1 MGLFSRKDPT
11 PAPAPVPAA
20 PEPAPAATA
29 TATPSP
35 SAPAAATAGP
45 SRIGGL
51 FGGKAG
57 EVSAADSAFL
67 AIQQMKKGVAG
78 LGLSTGT
85 AKPAEEAAPAEV
97 NSTGFAA
104 QQAASNRA
112 SLVQTSAPTER
123 QQYLTQMKVKLH
135 QQLVEK
141 LDVQNLRSL
150 PPDVVRR
157 EVRALIAD
165 LCANEKGL
173 LNSAE
178 QQKLMDEVMDE
189 TFGLGPLET
198 LLKDPAVS
206 DILINKFD
214 RIFVERK
221 GRLEMSEVKFRDNAH
236 LRQIIDR
243 IVGAVG
249 RRIDETSP
257 MCDARLADGSRV
269 NAIIPPLALDGPAMS
284 IRRFGS
290 KPLQLED
297 LIRAGAFPPAVI
309 DFLAAAVQAR
319 ANVIISGG
327 TGSGKTTL
335 LNCLSRYI
343 PSDERVITIEDA
355 AELQLQQPHVVRL
368 ETRPANMEGR
378 GEISQRELV
387 KNCLRMR
394 PDRVIIG
401 ECRSGETL
409 DMLQAMNTGHEG
421 SMTTVH
427 ANTTRDALA
436 RLEVLILM
444 AGFELPTRA
453 MRQQIASAVN
463 LIVQANRLSGGRRR
477 ITRVSEITGM
487 EGDSV
492 QMHDIFGFEQTGVDQ
507 SGAAVGH
514 FYATGVRPRVLDRIE
529 SRGIK
534 LPAETFSKRVFE

>member
-1 MGLFSRKDPT
+1 MGLFSRSTPPPVPPQPS
-11 PAPAPVPAA
+11 PAPAPQSAAVAAPDAAKPAGDVSPADSAYLAMKQMQAARTGGGGLGLTKPALPIASAAAVPAA
-20 PEPAPAATA
+20 PAGSSSGMSMVAP
-29 TATPSP
+29 
-35 SAPAAATAGP
+35 
-45 SRIGGL
+45 
-51 FGGKAG
+51 
-57 EVSAADSAFL
+57 V
-67 AIQQMKKGVAG
+67 
-78 LGLSTGT
+78 
-85 AKPAEEAAPAEV
+85 
-97 NSTGFAA
+97 
-104 QQAASNRA
+104 RA
-112 SLVQTSAPTER
+112 SLVQPAAPNER
-123 QQYLTQMKVKLH
+123 QLYLQQLKVKLH

-141 LDVQNLRSL
+141 LDVQNIRTL
-150 PPDVVRR
+150 PAEVVRR

-173 LNSAE
+173 LNSSE
-178 QQKLMDEVMDE
+178 QQKLMDDVMDE

-198 LLKDPAVS
+198 LLKDPGIS
-206 DILINKFD
+206 DILINKWD
-214 RIFVERK
+214 RIFIEKK
-221 GRLEMSEVKFRDNAH
+221 GRLELSEVRFRDNAH

-243 IVGAVG
+243 IVGLVG
-249 RRIDETSP
+249 RRIDETMP
-257 MCDARLADGSRV
+257 MADARLQDGSRV

-290 KPLQLED
+290 KPMQLED
-297 LIRAGAFPPAVI
+297 LLRAGAFPPAVI

-319 ANVIISGG
+319 ANIIISGG

-343 PSDERVITIEDA
+343 PTDERVITIEDA

-368 ETRPANMEGR
+368 ETRPANIEGK

-401 ECRSGETL
+401 ECRAGETL

-427 ANTTRDALA
+427 ANTTRDAMA

-444 AGFELPTRA
+444 AGFELPTKA
-453 MRQQIASAVN
+453 MRQQIATAVN
-463 LIVQANRLSGGRRR
+463 IVVQANRLSGGRRR

-487 EGDSV
+487 EGDNI
-492 QMHDIFGFEQTGVDQ
+492 QMHDIFGFEQTGVDET
-507 SGAAVGH
+507 GAAVGE
-514 FYATGVRPRVLDRIE
+514 FYATGVRPRILDKIE
-529 SRGIK
+529 ARGIK
-534 LPAETFSKRVFE
+534 LPADTFAKRTFES